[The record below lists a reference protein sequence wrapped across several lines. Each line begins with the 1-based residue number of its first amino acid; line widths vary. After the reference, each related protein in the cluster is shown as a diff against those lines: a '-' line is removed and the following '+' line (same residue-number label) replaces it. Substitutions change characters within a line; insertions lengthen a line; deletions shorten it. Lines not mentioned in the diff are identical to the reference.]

1 MVLTVLSVAKAVR
14 GEEKRQKEA
23 SIAAKTGF
31 HLYFIRV
38 CTPCSLLL
46 KRLPPREFQV
56 KKIIL
61 NIPQKVTF
69 CAGNFWKYAGLRNF
83 LIFHEDDRQF
93 PVGHTMIYLLS

>member
-1 MVLTVLSVAKAVR
+1 MA
-14 GEEKRQKEA
+14 Q
-23 SIAAKTGF
+23 
-31 HLYFIRV
+31 
-38 CTPCSLLL
+38 LL
-46 KRLPPREFQV
+46 KAELY
-56 KKIIL
+56 KLCLLYTSIIL